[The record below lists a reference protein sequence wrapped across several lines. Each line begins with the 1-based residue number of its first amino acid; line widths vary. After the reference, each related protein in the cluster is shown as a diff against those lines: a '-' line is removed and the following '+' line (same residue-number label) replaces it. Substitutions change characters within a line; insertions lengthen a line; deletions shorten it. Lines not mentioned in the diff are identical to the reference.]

1 MRPDAVVICY
11 AIDDRRTLENAK
23 QIWGKTVLRQYTQD
37 STDGDLAVML
47 LGLKR
52 DLRVEQEG
60 VIYPQEV
67 SRQTDHQLP
76 FPSSPGSSS
85 ADGAPSKE

>member
-1 MRPDAVVICY
+1 MRPDAVIICY

-23 QIWGKTVLRQYTQD
+23 QIWGKAVMSQYTRD
-37 STDGDLAVML
+37 RMDGDFAVML

-52 DLRVEQEG
+52 DLRVEKEG

-67 SRQTDHQLP
+67 SRPDI
-76 FPSSPGSSS
+76 PS
-85 ADGAPSKE
+85 APVPIVS

>member
-1 MRPDAVVICY
+1 M
-11 AIDDRRTLENAK
+11 
-23 QIWGKTVLRQYTQD
+23 RQYTQD
-37 STDGDLAVML
+37 RVDGDFAVML

-67 SRQTDHQLP
+67 SRQTDRQLP
-76 FPSSPGSSS
+76 FPV
-85 ADGAPSKE
+85 AVVLRTELCQKKDANDWY

>member
-1 MRPDAVVICY
+1 M
-11 AIDDRRTLENAK
+11 
-23 QIWGKTVLRQYTQD
+23 RQYTQD
-37 STDGDLAVML
+37 SAADGDVAVML

-67 SRQTDHQLP
+67 SRQKKGPSALP
-76 FPSSPGSSS
+76 VSH
-85 ADGAPSKE
+85 GAAFLCVHT

>member
-37 STDGDLAVML
+37 STDGDVAVML

-76 FPSSPGSSS
+76 FSSSPGSSS

>member
-1 MRPDAVVICY
+1 MRPDAVIICY

-23 QIWGKTVLRQYTQD
+23 QIWGKTVIRQYTQD
-37 STDGDLAVML
+37 SPDEDVAVML

-60 VIYPQEV
+60 MIYPQEV
-67 SRQTDHQLP
+67 SRQIG
-76 FPSSPGSSS
+76 PS
-85 ADGAPSKE
+85 APVSIVSRL